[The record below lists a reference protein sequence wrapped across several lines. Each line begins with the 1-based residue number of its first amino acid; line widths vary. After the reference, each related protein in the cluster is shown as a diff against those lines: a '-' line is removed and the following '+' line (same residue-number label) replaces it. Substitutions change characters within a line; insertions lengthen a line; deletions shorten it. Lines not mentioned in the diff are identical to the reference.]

1 MKPRIHWYDYLTVN
15 LHFTGLTV
23 LTQTMTPLVLP
34 LLVQYFVGEAEQGRF
49 YGRLRLW
56 GLMTAV
62 LVQAVAGMLSD
73 RLSSRYG
80 RRRPFIVAGT
90 LLIFVSLGLVALSAR
105 LDGLTG
111 YWVLFAALMLMMI
124 ASNTAQGPLQALM
137 PDLIPV
143 QARGKFSGVKALM
156 EVPLPLMLV
165 AFVIGPMV
173 GRGALEFVLL
183 LVGFLLLLTMT
194 VTLFAPE
201 EASTGSSQPFPW
213 PQVLRLAIMTTVFTI
228 AILGGGA
235 LVDSVAAHLNT
246 VPLSVALWVMGLTGL
261 MVLCASIGLGLWAAL
276 RVSLGAEFHRHPN
289 FSWWVLNRLTF
300 LTASTNLAAFTLYFF
315 QGRLGYS
322 GAQAAIPASRML
334 LLVGVFVLVS
344 VLPAGALADSIGEK
358 RLLLASG
365 GLATLGTV
373 VLLSIPRLEVVYLGA
388 ILVGI
393 AIGVF
398 YAVNWALGTRLVP
411 VDDAGRY
418 LGIANLAGAGAG
430 AVGAYIGGPIADFF
444 VTHYPAQ
451 PMRGYLLLFSL
462 YGALFV
468 ISILTILPLRND
480 NSVPCL

>member
-1 MKPRIHWYDYLTVN
+1 
-15 LHFTGLTV
+15 
-23 LTQTMTPLVLP
+23 MTPLVLP
-34 LLVQYFVGEAEQGRF
+34 LLVQHFVGEAEQGRF

-62 LVQAVAGMLSD
+62 LVQAVAGLLSD
-73 RLSSRYG
+73 RLRSRYG

-90 LLIFVSLGLVALSAR
+90 LLILVSLGLVAFSAR
-105 LDGLTG
+105 LDGMTG
-111 YWVLFAALMLMMI
+111 YWVLFIALMLMMI

-165 AFVIGPMV
+165 AFAIGPMV
-173 GRGALEFVLL
+173 GRGALEFALL

-201 EASTGSSQPFPW
+201 RASTGLSQPFPW
-213 PQVLRLAIMTTVFTI
+213 PQVLRLAIMTVTFTI
-228 AILGGGA
+228 TILGGGA
-235 LVDSVAAHLNT
+235 LIDGVAARLNA
-246 VPLSVALWVMGLTGL
+246 VPLSVALWVMGLAGL
-261 MVLCASIGLGLWAAL
+261 VVLCTSIGLGLWVAL
-276 RVSLGAEFHRHPN
+276 RVSLGADFHHQPD
-289 FSWWVLNRLTF
+289 FAWWILNRLTF
-300 LTASTNLAAFTLYFF
+300 LTGSTNLAAFTLYFF

-334 LLVGVFVLVS
+334 LLVGVFVLAS
-344 VLPAGALADSIGEK
+344 VLPAGALADKIGEK

-398 YAVNWALGTRLVP
+398 YAVNWALGTRLAP
-411 VDDAGRY
+411 ADDTGRY
-418 LGIANLAGAGAG
+418 LGISNLAGAGAG

-451 PMRGYLLLFSL
+451 PIRGYLLLFAL

-468 ISILTILPLRND
+468 ISILAILPLRND
-480 NSVPCL
+480 NSSPYL